1 MKGNP
6 HNLLLFL
13 LWRGYPLSIQFIN
26 KLKTEPMEGLTSSE
40 KQMLSQI
47 ANEQLSTDNLLDWSE
62 AIPVCKCT
70 CSCDRPATQYVGSFP
85 MCNHHADIAMLA
97 AH

>member
-1 MKGNP
+1 
-6 HNLLLFL
+6 
-13 LWRGYPLSIQFIN
+13 
-26 KLKTEPMEGLTSSE
+26 MEGFTSSE
-40 KQMLSQI
+40 KQALSQM

-62 AIPVCKCT
+62 AIPVCRCQMD
-70 CSCDRPATQYVGSFP
+70 CPNPAVQYVGSFA